1 MIATWFTSTGV
12 GVRIAHLLVGST
24 RYFTAKQNVGRVK
37 SSVEDLD
44 PIMDNDNDDFE
55 LFSFDELIKDTSISL
70 ALKDAI
76 LLIQNKGYKDNTDKF
91 NVVVKALAEKDDKSD
106 AGKLIAA
113 SAYNKDAFKAV
124 KAAMGDKFN
133 VVVKALAENNPSV
146 SLSAIKSMTR
156 KKSNFDDIHTILGD
170 RYFQD
175 LPIKSIRSIF
185 KSVDKKNFSTFSA
198 VALAVGKDKYQEVF
212 KDTKLQ
218 EKHATNREKLE
229 KNESASKKKRS
240 HSQAS
245 NYSPDSDALTA
256 PKRQRLETQAID
268 DNVTVQ
274 HAASLPQSP
283 HNGGNQNNDDISINS
298 TEFLQANGLLDSEP
312 TQIGGILGA
321 LNGINIYGN
330 VQVTVNYF
338 NQLPQHAQ
346 GIGTQEDLLQPRP
359 IDPAIEE
366 QLRRRR
372 ENGPALDPNN
382 FNPQSSRRTG
392 PERSG
397 FRR

>member
-1 MIATWFTSTGV
+1 MTDI
-12 GVRIAHLLVGST
+12 
-24 RYFTAKQNVGRVK
+24 
-37 SSVEDLD
+37 EDLD